1 MRTRPDA
8 EKSMRQALHVS
19 VGLGRSHK
27 LQKSRRHRAAYARHS
42 DVCWSAVSLVL
53 HGSCPPR
60 PKPRQVGEDARRRK
74 SAGREIDLHLQ
85 LSRQRLWVRV
95 TRPDLQKYFVR
106 GQLQCD
112 ASTDAKF
119 DRLHS
124 PITKTLCA
132 CPGPDQPL
140 SILHAISPEYGAGK
154 EPVVWVSP
162 FLNHSNR
169 SIMSE
174 RPTAARIIAQLR
186 NGRGNVPT
194 CQWSARGTKL
204 PRRDVCPNGRD
215 RG

>member
-53 HGSCPPR
+53 HSSCPPR

-74 SAGREIDLHLQ
+74 SAGREID
-85 LSRQRLWVRV
+85 
-95 TRPDLQKYFVR
+95 VR

-194 CQWSARGTKL
+194 CQRSARGTKL